1 VNISKSKTK
10 SKKLAKE
17 ELNKPVES
25 SDVNDIVAKII
36 TDDSATGQPEV
47 PVVNKAQDAVTAIK
61 SGSASG
67 TGPAEEVDPE
77 FLNDFLVET
86 KEHIENIEMS
96 VLALETDP
104 TNAELINSLFRS
116 FHTIKGLAGFV
127 NQDLVRKIAHQTET
141 QLDKCRK
148 GESTVSKSFV
158 DLILTSSDL
167 LKKICENLDLNKEP
181 DFLKVVDLH
190 LEHLNNGSVSSNA
203 AWENGG
209 NSEYQAIKVDKIGE
223 IMVGQGLDPK
233 TVDELLAKQEE
244 HPELKLGQ
252 LAVKRKRP
260 VFKMFYNL
268 CEFRRKPQV
277 Y

>member
-17 ELNKPVES
+17 ELNKPAES

-61 SGSASG
+61 SGSISE
-67 TGPAEEVDPE
+67 TVPAEEVDPE

-148 GESTVSKSFV
+148 GE
-158 DLILTSSDL
+158 
-167 LKKICENLDLNKEP
+167 
-181 DFLKVVDLH
+181 
-190 LEHLNNGSVSSNA
+190 
-203 AWENGG
+203 
-209 NSEYQAIKVDKIGE
+209 
-223 IMVGQGLDPK
+223 
-233 TVDELLAKQEE
+233 
-244 HPELKLGQ
+244 
-252 LAVKRKRP
+252 
-260 VFKMFYNL
+260 
-268 CEFRRKPQV
+268 
-277 Y
+277 